1 MSDEQEMT
9 RSQKLLRY
17 VIITLLAFCVMGI
30 YAMLALNMKVFSPIS
45 KALGDYSYEDFYYQ
59 ILGNTEDKDTSNIV
73 TLVDMTEL
81 FSRRDLANL
90 LTEIE
95 SLHPKV
101 MGVDVVFQG
110 LKEDTIGDQMVIQ
123 AAKDCPSAVF
133 GYMLIDKTDD
143 AVHSFFMSDSLQ
155 EAFINMPR
163 QLYGGLKRSM
173 NIGRT
178 HQGKL
183 YPSFAKVV
191 AEKYAG
197 QEIVPLE
204 DKTIRINFSPMA
216 FQKISYKE
224 VSQHPE
230 LIEDRIVLVGAMKEE
245 TDMHY
250 TPLGKMP
257 GTEVL
262 GYAIET
268 MLKHN
273 EVKTAPL
280 WIVIIVS
287 FVITLFI
294 VIARICYLDF
304 AKSRGPVLKPLLSTA
319 LFLGLVVFILVAFI
333 VWISFILFCKFN
345 YSLNVGYGIVATAFI
360 YSATNLYD
368 TFKSAFT
375 KKK

>member
-1 MSDEQEMT
+1 MSDEQKMT

-183 YPSFAKVV
+183 YP
-191 AEKYAG
+191 
-197 QEIVPLE
+197 
-204 DKTIRINFSPMA
+204 
-216 FQKISYKE
+216 
-224 VSQHPE
+224 
-230 LIEDRIVLVGAMKEE
+230 
-245 TDMHY
+245 
-250 TPLGKMP
+250 
-257 GTEVL
+257 
-262 GYAIET
+262 
-268 MLKHN
+268 
-273 EVKTAPL
+273 
-280 WIVIIVS
+280 
-287 FVITLFI
+287 
-294 VIARICYLDF
+294 
-304 AKSRGPVLKPLLSTA
+304 
-319 LFLGLVVFILVAFI
+319 
-333 VWISFILFCKFN
+333 
-345 YSLNVGYGIVATAFI
+345 
-360 YSATNLYD
+360 
-368 TFKSAFT
+368 
-375 KKK
+375 